1 MSTWAEMKEEGWQLL
16 RVDEQKGS
24 GDKRKVFLAPARKGK
39 RKPVSRKNIYLAE
52 GRIYIPAG
60 QGVDFLA
67 VDVLD
72 ASLLLP

>member
-39 RKPVSRKNIYLAE
+39 RKPVSRKRDL
-52 GRIYIPAG
+52 GRARPE
-60 QGVDFLA
+60 VCKDTL
-67 VDVLD
+67 
-72 ASLLLP
+72 SWKK